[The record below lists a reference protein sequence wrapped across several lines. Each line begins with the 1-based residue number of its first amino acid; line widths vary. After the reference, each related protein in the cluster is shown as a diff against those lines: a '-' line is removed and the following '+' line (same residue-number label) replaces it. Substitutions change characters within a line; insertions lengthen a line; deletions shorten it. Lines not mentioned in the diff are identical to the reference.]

1 MLEIFRK
8 ILLTHNKGRGACKI
22 IIPLEEIRE
31 ITRKGRGETF
41 HGNQRLQE
49 LNGALGNKEKM
60 LKERQFFC

>member
-8 ILLTHNKGRGACKI
+8 ILLTHNNERGACKT

-41 HGNQRLQE
+41 HGNQRWQE
-49 LNGALGNKEKM
+49 LNEALGNKEKM
-60 LKERQFFC
+60 LKERQILC